1 MDPIIKE
8 IFDFKKEYIARSEKY
23 LMLGGGTPGVNL
35 VKGKGIYVSDIE
47 GKEYIDC
54 TSQSYSLTLG
64 FSHPEIVKI
73 VQEQAQYLYHM
84 HTGFFTVPRYILA
97 ERIAEIFPDKMN
109 RVLFTIGGSMANE
122 AALKIAMLN
131 RPEAHNF
138 IALFGAYHGTSFL
151 MTGATHMATYA
162 YEKWLG
168 PADLAHHSYNFMRV
182 PPPYYYRPYTEVS
195 NPSDPDTNEVDKNSL
210 KALEMQVK
218 YGSTGPV
225 CAMIMEPL
233 QGSGGQLIFSK
244 KYLQGVRD
252 ICSKYGIILI
262 WDCIQTAFGRMG
274 TWSASEYYGV
284 TPDIITVSKCI
295 AAGFPLSAVIISD
308 DIEGVKMNGIDLH
321 TYGNNQL
328 SQVVAL
334 KQMEIIK
341 RDGIL
346 ENVKTVGKYLGDE
359 LEKLKK
365 EYHVMGDV
373 RALGFHIGIEFVK
386 DPVTK
391 EPDCQ
396 GCSEM
401 RDAGFKN
408 GIIFGDGG
416 VNGGKNV
423 LKIKPP
429 LITTK
434 NEADIILERFY
445 KSLQE
450 VYGKNC

>member
-1 MDPIIKE
+1 MDPVIKE
-8 IFDFKKEYIARSEKY
+8 IFDFKKDDIPQYEKH

-35 VKGKGIYVSDIE
+35 IKGNGIWVADIE
-47 GKEYIDC
+47 GKNYIDC

-64 FSHPEIVKI
+64 YSHPEIVSI
-73 VQEQAQYLYHM
+73 VQEQVQYSYHM
-84 HTGFFTVPRYILA
+84 HTGFFTIPRYILA
-97 ERIAEIFPDKMN
+97 ERIAEVFPDKLN

-168 PADLAHHSYNFMRV
+168 PAQLAHHSYNFMRV

-195 NPSDPDTNEVDKNSL
+195 NPSSPDPDEVDDNAL
-210 KALEMQVK
+210 GALEMQIK

-225 CAMIMEPL
+225 CAMLMEPL
-233 QGSGGQLIFSK
+233 QGSGGQLIFSR

-252 ICSKYGIILI
+252 ICDKYGIILI

-274 TWSASEYYGV
+274 TWSASEYYGI

-295 AAGFPLSAVIISD
+295 AAGFPLSAVLISD
-308 DIEGVKMNGIDLH
+308 DIEGMKMNGIDLH

-346 ENVKTVGKYLGDE
+346 DNVKNTGKYLETG
-359 LEKLKK
+359 LKEIQK
-365 EYHVMGDV
+365 EYPVMGDI

-386 DPVTK
+386 DPASRQ
-391 EPDCQ
+391 PDFD
-396 GCSEM
+396 GCAKM
-401 RDAGFKN
+401 RTSGFNN
-408 GIIFGDGG
+408 GIIYGDGG
-416 VNGGKNV
+416 VCGGKNV

-429 LITTK
+429 LITTEK
-434 NEADIILERFY
+434 EADIILEKYY
-445 KSLQE
+445 KCLQD
-450 VYGKNC
+450 VYGRG

>member
-1 MDPIIKE
+1 MDQIIKD
-8 IFDFKKEYIARSEKY
+8 IFDFKKEDIPRYENH
-23 LMLGGGTPGVNL
+23 LMMGGGTPGVNL
-35 VKGKGIYVSDIE
+35 VKGHGIYVSDIE

-64 FSHPEIVKI
+64 FAHPEIVKI

-84 HTGFFTVPRYILA
+84 HTGFFTIPRYILA
-97 ERIAEIFPDKMN
+97 ERIAEVFPDRMN

-122 AALKIAMLN
+122 AALKIAILN
-131 RPEAHNF
+131 KPKAHNF

-168 PADLAHHSYNFMRV
+168 PADLAHHSYNFIRV

-195 NPSDPDTNEVDKNSL
+195 DQNNKDEVDENAL
-210 KALEMQVK
+210 KALEMQIK

-225 CAMIMEPL
+225 CAMLMEPL

-252 ICSKYGIILI
+252 ICDKYGIILI

-274 TWSASEYYGV
+274 TWSASEYYGI

-334 KQMEIIK
+334 KQIEIIK
-341 RDGIL
+341 RDGVL
-346 ENVKTVGKYLGDE
+346 ENVTVVGNYLGQE
-359 LEKLKK
+359 LNKIQK
-365 EYHVMGDV
+365 EYPVMGDI

-386 DPVTK
+386 DPSSK
-391 EPDCQ
+391 EPDCE
-396 GCSEM
+396 GCSKM
-401 RDAGFKN
+401 RTEGFKN

-416 VNGGKNV
+416 VNSGKNV

-434 NEADIILERFY
+434 DEADIILERYY
-445 KSLQE
+445 KTLQD
-450 VYGKNC
+450 VYGNA